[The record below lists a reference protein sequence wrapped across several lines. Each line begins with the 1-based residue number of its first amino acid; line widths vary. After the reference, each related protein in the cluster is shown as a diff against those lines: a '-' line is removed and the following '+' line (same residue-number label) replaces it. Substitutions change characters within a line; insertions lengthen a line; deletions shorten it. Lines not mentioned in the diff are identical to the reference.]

1 MKKQNKI
8 NFLFRKH
15 LPQYNSIEELFVSI
29 IDEISRF
36 NSTSVSSLI
45 KSGGS
50 PLVVIQNLIS
60 FRKEKGTVYHITG
73 DIHYMALVAGKQC
86 VLTIHDVGSAIKGN
100 VVKRLYIKL
109 FWFWLP
115 ALFVKRITV
124 ISEFTKNELSKI
136 IPFAKHKIFVIY
148 NPVSPSFRYS
158 PKEFNEIKPVILLMG
173 TKENKNLERVFRA
186 IEDIS
191 CQLLIVG
198 KLTEKQ
204 NILLEEL
211 GLDYIN
217 KTNIKFAEVVQ
228 CYEGCDL
235 LCFPSTYE
243 GFGMPVIEAQAAG
256 RPVLTSNLCSLPEVA
271 GEAALMV
278 DPYSIQDIKNGVL
291 KIINDPNLR
300 NELIIKGL
308 ENAKRFKVEKIANV
322 YLTLYKEIE

>member
-1 MKKQNKI
+1 MKKRSKI
-8 NFLFRKH
+8 NFLFRRH

-29 IDEISRF
+29 INE
-36 NSTSVSSLI
+36 VSNVNTTTVSMLT

-50 PLVVIQNLIS
+50 PLVVLQNLIS
-60 FRKEKGTVYHITG
+60 FRKEKSTVYHITG
-73 DIHYMALVAGKQC
+73 DIHYMALVTGQRS
-86 VLTIHDVGSAIKGN
+86 VLTIHDVGSGIKGSII
-100 VVKRLYIKL
+100 KRLYIKL

-136 IPFAKHKIFVIY
+136 VPFARHKIVVVY
-148 NPVSPSFRYS
+148 NPVSPLFRYS
-158 PKEFNEIKPVILLMG
+158 AKEFNEMKPVILLMG

-186 IEDIS
+186 VKDIS

-217 KTNIKFAEVVQ
+217 KTNIKFEEVVQ
-228 CYEGCDL
+228 CYQVCDL

-271 GEAALMV
+271 GKGAV
-278 DPYSIQDIKNGVL
+278 FIDPYDIESIRDGIL
-291 KIINDPNLR
+291 KIISDFDFR
-300 NELIIKGL
+300 SELILLGIK
-308 ENAKRFKVEKIANV
+308 NVEKFCINDISQQ
-322 YLTLYKEIE
+322 YCNIYKSI